1 MANRSVFR
9 LRQLT
14 HFSGNI
20 LSRDWDNCP
29 GWEVGRLELE
39 AVILGQD
46 YRLSAGINAKFG
58 KNIGDVVAH
67 GLLANKER
75 LGNMA
80 VFMAQCQMPTRTSGG
95 PLPELAQAMRIS
107 SVDRAQPD
115 FLVHRVSM
123 AK

>member
-80 VFMAQCQMPTRTSGG
+80 VFKG
-95 PLPELAQAMRIS
+95 PVPDAYTHQWW
-107 SVDRAQPD
+107 SVTGAGVGDAD
-115 FLVHRVSM
+115 IIC
-123 AK
+123 